1 MPFFVCVVAQTVAAD
16 GCVCGCRFVLTRLG
30 MATSQDLH
38 VRFAPEA
45 IEVSPWHN
53 RILVSTTASRAATW
67 TGRRF
72 RVVPAATP
80 GTDGMGPIVADA
92 GTLPPHHPHA
102 GAVAMF
108 RVAGSAPVLDVSRG
122 PSPAPE
128 YSHTQPGTLRDV
140 RNFFSSVAAGSD
152 PSNFT
157 VGYPLRYWPPP
168 TFLEAVPQPG
178 ANAFELT
185 FMVVCANWS
194 SATYP
199 FTGSPPLR
207 AGLDMPCG
215 EPFGYPSSVFV
226 SADTPSQT
234 TTLAE
239 GWAANRLRAGDSA
252 GCHPV
257 PTTMLTCPAGQPNC
271 EAPTMA
277 VRTLTYCRFVWSVEL
292 VEQLEYVL
300 CRWYGRPCCAVCV
313 VWCGV
318 VWCGVVGCAAS
329 DLHTCLVPTTR
340 RVPGCA
346 RYNLQISISLE
357 QTGGTPNTINSWL
370 SNMGTNL
377 PIVAQPARKPQ
388 QFPSSYDAPDSFV
401 ACEASNAQA
410 VGINVPV
417 DAGGYTTSDLRSFLH
432 RAGLDSDAASL
443 VTFANSASLQ
453 AQTSKVP
460 SGSQWNATSIANQGT
475 VSLDASMSVEW
486 LTGR

>member
-1 MPFFVCVVAQTVAAD
+1 MWSLWSSLSTYCVGGTAD
-16 GCVCGCRFVLTRLG
+16 
-30 MATSQDLH
+30 
-38 VRFAPEA
+38 
-45 IEVSPWHN
+45 
-53 RILVSTTASRAATW
+53 RAA
-67 TGRRF
+67 RF
-72 RVVPAATP
+72 
-80 GTDGMGPIVADA
+80 
-92 GTLPPHHPHA
+92 
-102 GAVAMF
+102 
-108 RVAGSAPVLDVSRG
+108 
-122 PSPAPE
+122 
-128 YSHTQPGTLRDV
+128 
-140 RNFFSSVAAGSD
+140 
-152 PSNFT
+152 
-157 VGYPLRYWPPP
+157 
-168 TFLEAVPQPG
+168 
-178 ANAFELT
+178 
-185 FMVVCANWS
+185 
-194 SATYP
+194 
-199 FTGSPPLR
+199 
-207 AGLDMPCG
+207 
-215 EPFGYPSSVFV
+215 
-226 SADTPSQT
+226 
-234 TTLAE
+234 
-239 GWAANRLRAGDSA
+239 
-252 GCHPV
+252 
-257 PTTMLTCPAGQPNC
+257 
-271 EAPTMA
+271 
-277 VRTLTYCRFVWSVEL
+277 
-292 VEQLEYVL
+292 
-300 CRWYGRPCCAVCV
+300 